1 MTANVAICVPYLR
14 FVGGSGYSIRVVRIS
29 MSNSISVDSIICNR
43 CGLCVTECPTGA
55 MQLIAPSTATV
66 DPSLCINCGHCGAV
80 CSPGAI
86 GSKDGE
92 FPTWHAPEI
101 AAPSAKA
108 FLAGRRSVRRYRS
121 GPLERDTLAEVL
133 SIGPYAPTAS
143 NAQDVQA
150 RVFTGEGVFE
160 LATLVNDYYR
170 WFDKLLRRRWLW
182 PLLWF
187 TGARP
192 YLRNPRKLESVRQK
206 LQRFDRNHDWLFF
219 NAPAVVLLTAPSK
232 NRSFGRVDC
241 VIAAERMMQYAAA
254 LDLGSC
260 MIGYAEIAI
269 RNRKSIAQAV
279 GITADQE
286 PHVLFTLG
294 IPAVQYRRLPA
305 RRAMPV
311 SWDPA

>member
-1 MTANVAICVPYLR
+1 MRT
-14 FVGGSGYSIRVVRIS
+14 
-29 MSNSISVDSIICNR
+29 SISVDAAVCNR

-55 MQLIAPSTATV
+55 TQLVAPAAATV

-86 GSKDGE
+86 ASKDGE
-92 FPTWHAPEI
+92 FPTWHAPAI
-101 AAPSAKA
+101 DSGSAKA
-108 FLAGRRSVRRYRS
+108 FLTGRRSVRRYRS
-121 GPLERDTLAEVL
+121 GFLDRATLAEVL
-133 SIGPYAPTAS
+133 SVGPYAPTAS

-150 RVFTGEGVFE
+150 RVFTGEGVFN
-160 LATLVNDYYR
+160 LAQLVNDYYR
-170 WFDKLLRRRWLW
+170 WFDGLLHRRWLW

-187 TGARP
+187 TAARP
-192 YLRNPRKLESVRQK
+192 YLRNPRKLDSVRDK
-206 LQRFDRNHDWLFF
+206 LRRFDRDHDWLFF
-219 NAPAVVLLTAPSK
+219 NAPAVVLLTAPRK
-232 NRSFGRVDC
+232 NQSFGRVNC

-254 LDLGSC
+254 LGLGSC

-269 RNRKSIAQAV
+269 RRRKSIAQAV
-279 GITADQE
+279 GIAADQE

-311 SWDPA
+311 AWDQA